1 MEKILVLTETIG
13 GSGHF
18 QAARAIR
25 KGLNRANRGV
35 KAEIVCGLPHFN
47 RQLEGMIRKV
57 YLSTLHHA
65 PGLWGAVYNKER
77 EFSDAFRSSLARI
90 LLGKM
95 SELLNIRQPA
105 VVIATHAFCLGALAE
120 VKDRVV
126 RPFRLGAAI
135 TDFDVN
141 GFWIHPAV
149 DFYLV
154 AHERVAE
161 KMIREFGVED
171 RRIYRTGIPIDP
183 DFTEPPECKENLR
196 VRLGMDPEAFTVLL
210 TGGGVGL
217 GPLDQTITQFRRD
230 LPQSQLVVVTGKNRE
245 LYDRLQARFHGD
257 RKIHLFGY
265 VNGMRDWM
273 GASDLIVTKPG
284 GMTSS
289 EALATGLPML
299 ICRPIPGQEE
309 RNSRFLIRER
319 VALRQDRPQAIP
331 RHIHPLLQDPGRW
344 REMGKRAQ
352 ALGCPR
358 SSLDA
363 AQVILD
369 HLK

>member
-1 MEKILVLTETIG
+1 MEKRILVFTETIG

-18 QAARAIR
+18 QAAQAIR
-25 KGLNRANRGV
+25 KGLNRVNREV
-35 KAEIVCGLPHFN
+35 KVEIVCGLPYFN

-65 PGLWGAVYNKER
+65 PGLWGAVYSKER
-77 EFSDAFRSSLARI
+77 EFSEAFRTSLARV
-90 LLGKM
+90 LAGKM
-95 SELLNIRQPA
+95 GELLNTRQPH

-120 VKDRVV
+120 AKDRMG

-171 RRIYRTGIPIDP
+171 RRIYRTGIPISP
-183 DFTEPPECKENLR
+183 DFTEPLACKANLR
-196 VRLGMDPEAFTVLL
+196 MQMGIDPKAFTVLL
-210 TGGGVGL
+210 MGGGMGL

-257 RKIHLFGY
+257 KKVYLFGY
-265 VNGMRDWM
+265 VDGMRDWM

-289 EALATGLPML
+289 EALATGLPIL
-299 ICRPIPGQEE
+299 ICQPIPGQEE
-309 RNSRFLIRER
+309 RNSRFLMRER

-331 RHIHPLLQDPGRW
+331 RHIHPLLQDPERW
-344 REMGKRAQ
+344 RQMGKRAK
-352 ALGCPR
+352 ALGRPR

-363 AQVILD
+363 AQVIQDYL
-369 HLK
+369 